1 MRIVI
6 KYSMVTMINSKW
18 KQVSRKELKISKNL
32 CSNFSRIISN
42 FFKWQLIKKNYAN
55 LCNHYFLIKLQLDYS
70 LNKIQTFTPKYGRNC
85 AWNRDE
91 EFVPFCSLSLYPNKE
106 YSILTS
112 IIQLFKAG
120 PMCKILE
127 TEEHILISLKLYFK
141 IG

>member
-91 EFVPFCSLSLYPNKE
+91 EFVPFLFTFFVSEQGIFHSDKHHP
-106 YSILTS
+106 
-112 IIQLFKAG
+112 IIQSWTHVQNIRNRRAYSHI
-120 PMCKILE
+120 PKIV
-127 TEEHILISLKLYFK
+127 F
-141 IG
+141 